1 MKKFAIATLLS
12 AFIATPALAD
22 NIGPYVAA
30 DFGVAK
36 CCNLPNYSGWPG
48 WSTPSVMRITGGYHF
63 SPMIALELGYSW
75 FGDSN
80 GTASTP
86 HGLAPATLSLSSF
99 QVAAVASLPLSRQFD
114 LIGKLGLASNSE
126 QYWDATGGYGH
137 YSQSDLL
144 FGLGAEIHINPQVSL
159 RALYEDYGKFDNFDP
174 PVKAT
179 SFSFGVVYDFY

>member
-22 NIGPYVAA
+22 NFGPYVVA

-36 CCNLPNYSGWPG
+36 CCNLPNYNGQPD
-48 WSTPSVMRITGGYHF
+48 WSNPSVFRISGGYHF
-63 SPMIALELGYSW
+63 SPWFALELGISS
-75 FGDSN
+75 FGESN
-80 GTASTP
+80 GTANTP

-99 QVAAVASLPLSRQFD
+99 QVAAVASLPLSRQFG
-114 LIGKLGLASNSE
+114 LIGKLGMTNNYE
-126 QYWDATGGYGH
+126 RYWDATGGYGN

-144 FGLGAEIHINPQVSL
+144 FGLGAEIHINPQLSL
-159 RALYEDYGKFDNFDP
+159 RALYEDDGKFDNFDP

-179 SFSFGVVYDFY
+179 SVTFGMVYDFY